1 MKENEFWV
9 GTFCGFICALI
20 LAIVSMFY
28 VSNELKAMNM
38 RYDKLEQEHK
48 EIAKWIEDNKTVM
61 QTYKFFNESWEA
73 ILDYEQRDK
82 L

>member
-9 GTFCGFICALI
+9 GTFCGFICSLI

-28 VSNELKAMNM
+28 VANEMKAMNM
-38 RYDKLEQEHK
+38 RYAKLEKEHE

-61 QTYKFFNESWEA
+61 QTYKFFSESWEA
-73 ILDYEQRDK
+73 ILDYEQRNK